1 VGTLVTMLVVAVAW
15 GLSASPNPSNAALDQ
30 GMQGASATDLPRGW
44 TRLPLPPKVKDG
56 ATPLWAG
63 TELVVWG
70 GCAPRSRQACR
81 PTQGGFGFDPHTREW
96 RELPQAPGPGA
107 YAQAVWTGTEAIFLG
122 VGRGHRL
129 HGEAYD
135 PASAEWRVIPDA
147 PLTPRHGAVVVWTG
161 SEVIVWGGGRR
172 GSARPRRGAA
182 YDPAADRWRRIATA
196 PIGLNLAT
204 GMWTGHEMLAF
215 GSLLDRRNR
224 AATKTSVGAAYD
236 PATDAWRRIP
246 RSALSPQA
254 TSAAWVANRT
264 VAWDYEVHSQDYNPE
279 RNRWSRPIRMPLRF
293 DECYPDSVAVSE
305 LVFAFFCGRT
315 ALYDVSAKDWRRIHG
330 GPLKATVG
338 PRHGG
343 RALKRWRFAEVVP
356 AGDVAFLLAE
366 GITLTGHGVPCLG
379 CPGSPRSFWAYRP
392 RG

>member
-1 VGTLVTMLVVAVAW
+1 VGISVAMLVVAVA
-15 GLSASPNPSNAALDQ
+15 SALAAPNTSVAAFNEGVQ
-30 GMQGASATDLPRGW
+30 TASGTGLPRGW

-63 TELVVWG
+63 TELVAWG

-81 PTQGGFGFDPHTREW
+81 LTQGGFGFDPQTREW
-96 RELPQAPGPGA
+96 RALPQAPRPGA
-107 YAQAVWTGTEAIFLG
+107 YAQAVWTGSEAIFLG
-122 VGRGHRL
+122 VGRGGHRL

-135 PASAEWRVIPDA
+135 PASAEWRLIPDA
-147 PLTPRHGAVVVWTG
+147 PLAPRHGAVVVWTG

-172 GSARPRRGAA
+172 GSGKPRRGAA
-182 YDPAADRWRRIATA
+182 YDPAAERWRRVAIA
-196 PIGLNLAT
+196 PIGLNLAS
-204 GMWTGHEMLAF
+204 GMWTGQDMLVF

-254 TSAAWVANRT
+254 TSAAWVGNRM
-264 VAWDYEVHSQDYNPE
+264 VAWDYEVHSQNYNPK

-293 DECYPDSVAVSE
+293 DECYPNSVAVGE
-305 LVFAFFCGRT
+305 RVFAFFCGRA
-315 ALYDVSAKDWRRIHG
+315 ALYDASANDWRRIHG
-330 GPLKATVG
+330 GMLKATVG
-338 PRHGG
+338 PRHDG
-343 RALKRWRFAEVVP
+343 RALKRWRFADLVP
-356 AGDVAFLLAE
+356 AGDVVFLLAE
-366 GITLTGHGVPCLG
+366 GITLTGHGVPCYR
-379 CPGSPRSFWAYRP
+379 CPGSPHSFWAYRP